1 MRRRLMFT
9 GAAVAA
15 MAGLVACGGGPGEE
29 GPTSAVPGATAAS
42 GTPAATDAP
51 AGPKTCNTD
60 GAAEL
65 VWDGMVAADDDW
77 AAWYGTTWRHS
88 YAYTITS
95 KTTDL
100 FCRYSFDVDVKDTVT
115 GDYNHGSKINVALG
129 PGQSFSG
136 QVFYLEEDFKF
147 SGDAKDATPGNPL
160 EPSVVRSGKAR
171 VFDGYYDAAV
181 TIGEVKGEGKDA
193 ILPVTINQRGVAD
206 GMIPRLWSATQD
218 VLFVNGLDA
227 DGNVAVSVNQWIFPV
242 EDGTTETIEL
252 PLGGGPSSDE
262 VMTDHPTDALERVVA
277 WELAAYQPVL
287 FEDEASLND

>member
-1 MRRRLMFT
+1 MFVGT
-9 GAAVAA
+9 ALVA
-15 MAGLVACGGGPGEE
+15 MIGLAACGGPGDKDD
-29 GPTSAVPGATAAS
+29 AAAQ
-42 GTPAATDAP
+42 PAAPSASTTNGSTQP
-51 AGPKTCNTD
+51 AAEGTVGKKTCNTD

-115 GDYNHGSKINVALG
+115 GDYNHGSKIHVALG

-147 SGDAKDATPGNPL
+147 SGDAKDATPENPL
-160 EPSVVRSGKAR
+160 EPSVVRSGTAR
-171 VFDGYYDAAV
+171 VFDGYYDADV

-227 DGNVAVSVNQWIFPV
+227 DGNVAVSLYQWIFPV

-252 PLGGGPSSDE
+252 PLGGGPSSDKRK
-262 VMTDHPTDALERVVA
+262 TDQPTDALERVVA
-277 WELAAYQPVL
+277 WELAAYQPLL
-287 FEDEASLND
+287 FEDAASRND